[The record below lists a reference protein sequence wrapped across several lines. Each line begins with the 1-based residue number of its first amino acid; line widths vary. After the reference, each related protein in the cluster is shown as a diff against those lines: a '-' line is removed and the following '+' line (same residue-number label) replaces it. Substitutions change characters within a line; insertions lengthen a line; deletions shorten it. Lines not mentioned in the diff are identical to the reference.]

1 MILRLRVQCA
11 SMNTAPTS
19 TQALIL
25 FAHGSSNPTWRE
37 PFDDIARKVQTLLA
51 KQGQAVAVQLAFL
64 ELMSPSVDQAIHD
77 LTQQGVRDIRIV
89 PLFFGV
95 GKHIAE
101 DLRNIIDAAQ
111 MAHPDVVIQIMPA
124 LGQSDWMRQA
134 MAEYAV
140 RTLTD
145 SASG

>member
-1 MILRLRVQCA
+1 
-11 SMNTAPTS
+11 MNPANPVTH
-19 TQALIL
+19 ALIL
-25 FAHGSSNPTWRE
+25 FAHGSSQASWRA
-37 PFDDIARKVQTLLA
+37 PFDDIVQRVQTLLNA
-51 KQGQAVAVQLAFL
+51 QNENVWVQLAFL

-101 DLRNIIDAAQ
+101 DLQKMIQAAQ
-111 MAHPDVVIQIMPA
+111 MTHPDVMIQIAPA

-140 RTLTD
+140 RMLTD

>member
-1 MILRLRVQCA
+1 MR
-11 SMNTAPTS
+11 SMNTAPTY

-37 PFDDIARKVQTLLA
+37 PFDDIARKVQVLLA
-51 KQGQAVAVQLAFL
+51 EQGQAVVVQLAFL

-101 DLRNIIDAAQ
+101 DLQKMIQAAQ
-111 MAHPDVVIQIMPA
+111 MTHPDVMIQIAPA

-140 RTLTD
+140 RMLTD

>member
-1 MILRLRVQCA
+1 M
-11 SMNTAPTS
+11 
-19 TQALIL
+19 
-25 FAHGSSNPTWRE
+25 
-37 PFDDIARKVQTLLA
+37 
-51 KQGQAVAVQLAFL
+51 AVQLAFL
-64 ELMSPSVDQAIHD
+64 ELMSPSVENAVFD
-77 LTQQGVRDIRIV
+77 LVQQGVRDIRIV

>member
-37 PFDDIARKVQTLLA
+37 PFDDIARKVQVLLVE
-51 KQGQAVAVQLAFL
+51 QGQAVAVQLAFL

-145 SASG
+145 SASA

>member
-1 MILRLRVQCA
+1 MPL
-11 SMNTAPTS
+11 MNSEHTY

-37 PFDDIARKVQTLLA
+37 PFDDIAHKVHTCLTEE
-51 KQGQAVAVQLAFL
+51 GQAVAVQLAFL
-64 ELMSPSVDQAIHD
+64 ELMSPSVENAVFD
-77 LTQQGVRDIRIV
+77 LVQQGVRDIRIV